1 MARSITLEY
10 GRKREATPQTRETL
24 VQANFANRIFTPNI
38 VLDPSITESSP
49 AGHHTRIL
57 ETHRGIRTATVT
69 HTEEVNAGATV
80 NTSPAF
86 YDVLVAAGF
95 SAVNAVATLGPVPSN
110 VTALT
115 CELYDGI
122 KRTRAWGVRG
132 LVEVFAD
139 KVCDPIR
146 VNFNGKGHGDED
158 DQTAWPGGIIDTAL
172 RAAIF
177 EGCYLRIGGEGG
189 FIPELHSFRFSTTG
203 EPTLIDNAQRADG
216 MVEYFLSQTQAML
229 ALGVWQHT
237 KAQRDWLQNVLDSEH
252 ADLEF
257 VIPLNA
263 TMELSIT
270 GSVLVMKNPQ
280 RTPKDNVGTY
290 PLELKF
296 DRTQD
301 IVFTQQL
308 IA

>member
-1 MARSITLEY
+1 MTRSITLEY

-24 VQANFANRIFTPNI
+24 VQADFANRIFTPNI
-38 VLDPSITESSP
+38 VLDPSITESMP

-57 ETHRGIRTATVT
+57 ETHRGIVSATVT
-69 HTEEVNAGATV
+69 HTEEVNPGATA

-86 YDVLVAAGF
+86 YDALAAAGF
-95 SAVNAVATLGPVPSN
+95 TINNGVATLGPVPN
-110 VTALT
+110 NATALS

-139 KVCDPIR
+139 KVCDPVR
-146 VNFNGKGHGDED
+146 VNFNGKGHGDEA
-158 DQTAWPGGIIDTAL
+158 DQTSWPGGIIDTAL

-177 EGCYLRIGGEGG
+177 EGCYLRIGGVGG
-189 FIPELHSFRFSTTG
+189 FVPELYSFRFSTMG
-203 EPTLIDNAQRADG
+203 EPTLVDNAQRGDG
-216 MVEYFLSQTQAML
+216 MVEYFLSQTQAGL
-229 ALGVWQHT
+229 TLGVWQNT
-237 KAQRDWLQNVLDSEH
+237 KAQRDWLQDALESVQ

-257 VIPLNA
+257 VIPLSN
-263 TMELSIT
+263 TLELALT
-270 GSVLVMKNPQ
+270 GSVLIMKNPQ
-280 RTPKDNVGTY
+280 RTPKDNVGAY
-290 PLELKF
+290 PLEMKF

-301 IVFTQQL
+301 VVFTQRL